1 MRAMTQPEW
10 TENDTKVLQ
19 VLASVLTSQ
28 GKESRAA
35 TLLEYALEK
44 DPENTSVKKALGGVY
59 TLLNRYEE
67 ALSMIDAALADNPAP
82 ADLDRLL
89 LVRSEA
95 LWKGGREGE
104 ARAAMQE
111 YINQREA
118 S

>member
-1 MRAMTQPEW
+1 MTQQEW

-28 GKESRAA
+28 GKENRAA
-35 TLLEYALEK
+35 TLLEYALDKEP
-44 DPENTSVKKALGGVY
+44 DNISVKKALGGVY
-59 TLLNRYEE
+59 TLLNKYEE
-67 ALSMIDAALADNPAP
+67 AVSMIDAALADNPTP

-104 ARAAMQE
+104 AREMMQR
-111 YINQREA
+111 YIHQRQA
-118 S
+118 L

>member
-1 MRAMTQPEW
+1 MTHTDW

-28 GKESRAA
+28 FKEDRAA

-44 DPENTSVKKALGGVY
+44 DPDNAAVKKALGGVY
-59 TLLNRYEE
+59 TLLNRHEE
-67 ALSMIDAALADNPAP
+67 ALSMIDAALADDPAP
-82 ADLDRLL
+82 ADLERLL

-95 LWKGGREGE
+95 LWKGGRETE

-111 YINQREA
+111 YIRQRRA

>member
-1 MRAMTQPEW
+1 MTQPDW
-10 TENDTKVLQ
+10 TDNDTKVLQ

-28 GKESRAA
+28 GKEARAA
-35 TLLEYALEK
+35 TLLEYALDK
-44 DPENTSVKKALGGVY
+44 APDNASVKKALGGVY

-67 ALSMIDAALADNPAP
+67 ALTMLDAALAAKPTP

-95 LWKGGREGE
+95 LWKSGREGE
-104 ARAAMQE
+104 AREVMQQ
-111 YINQREA
+111 YISQRQA